1 MHRLLRY
8 LQPIVLQ
15 RITVFFNTA
24 RSAQSGYPPQ
34 PEITAD
40 AAILIDASTGQVF
53 YATEKPRGN
62 TIGRVELVADSCAAK
77 LPLTVC
83 IKQEANYDAIKRN
96 LPG

>member
-40 AAILIDASTGQVF
+40 AAILIDASTGQ
-53 YATEKPRGN
+53 ATQLSGLYLSQPLCEFDPLLPRCLA
-62 TIGRVELVADSCAAK
+62 R
-77 LPLTVC
+77 
-83 IKQEANYDAIKRN
+83 
-96 LPG
+96 